1 MAKAQSPPV
10 ARQLSVRAIMEAILH
25 KGPTSRAMLA
35 KLTGLSRQTT
45 TQVVL
50 ELERDG
56 WLQVSGRMQ
65 GPVGRSAPTYELNPR
80 AAYVLGIRL
89 EGSIVQMALA
99 DIRGDVV
106 SELSEPTNPNGGL
119 EVVNQLGRLFLA
131 LLTSADVER
140 ERVRFGVM
148 GSPGVVDPRSGHI
161 DIAPSIPHLNDINFV
176 EAVRRALDLE
186 LTIENGVK
194 LAALGELW
202 QGEARGTS
210 DFAYFGIGS
219 GVGMGLVSEGRLLRG
234 ARGAAGE
241 IAYLPIGGDP
251 FDPAGSANGTFE
263 SAVNSN
269 AIVRRYEGYGGEP
282 GLGAAAIMDRLEA
295 GDPQAIAALD
305 ETARLVALAISAVSA
320 VIDPELIVLGGS
332 VGARPAFAQS
342 VASVL
347 PRLIARPLPIRSS
360 ALGNRAAL
368 VGALGQALDRLH
380 ADLFGVE
387 AVGGETSLTASSS
400 AADFALAQR

>member
-1 MAKAQSPPV
+1 MAKAQAPPV

-99 DIRGDVV
+99 DIRGQMVA
-106 SELSEPTNPNGGL
+106 ELSEPTAPTGGL
-119 EVVNQLGRLFLA
+119 EVVAQLGTLFQA
-131 LLTSADVER
+131 LLSTAGVSR
-140 ERVRFGVM
+140 ERVRFGVI
-148 GSPGVVDPRSGHI
+148 GTPGVVDPRSGRI
-161 DIAPSIPHLNDINFV
+161 DIAPSIPHLSDINFV
-176 EAVRRALDLE
+176 DAVRTALALP
-186 LTIENGVK
+186 LAIENGVK

-202 QGEARGTS
+202 QGEARGAT
-210 DFAYFGIGS
+210 DFAFFGIGS

-251 FDPAGSANGTFE
+251 FDPAGFANGTFE
-263 SAVNSN
+263 GAASSA
-269 AIVRRYEGYGGEP
+269 AIIRRYEGFGGRP
-282 GLGAAAIMDRLEA
+282 GQGIGDILARLEA
-295 GDPQAIAALD
+295 GDPAAEAAID
-305 ETARLVALAISAVSA
+305 ETARLLVLAISAVCA
-320 VIDPELIVLGGS
+320 VIDPEHIVLGGS
-332 VGARPAFAQS
+332 VGARPEIARK
-342 VASVL
+342 VAALL
-347 PRLIARPLPIRSS
+347 PRVISRPLPVRTS
-360 ALGNRAAL
+360 ALGNRATL
-368 VGALGQALDRLH
+368 IGALGRALDSLH
-380 ADLFGVE
+380 ADLFGVD
-387 AVGGETSLTASSS
+387 AVGGGQTITSVISTPG
-400 AADFALAQR
+400 D